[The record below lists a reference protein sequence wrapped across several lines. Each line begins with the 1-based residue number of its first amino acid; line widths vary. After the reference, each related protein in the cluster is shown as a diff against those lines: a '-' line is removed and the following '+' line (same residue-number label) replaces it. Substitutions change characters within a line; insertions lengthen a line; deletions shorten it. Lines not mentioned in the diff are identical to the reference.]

1 MELMKSKATRI
12 SSLYSVQQQA
22 AQLALHAKSDAAQ
35 GLHDLLLDELKDM
48 FCAEK
53 ALIKALPKMIKNTT
67 AGELI
72 EALTLH
78 LHMSKEHLTR
88 IEYAFILIGEKA
100 VAVRCEAMEGLILDA
115 EEIVSRIEQGMVR
128 DAAIIAAARKVLNF
142 QLAGYDS
149 LCSFS
154 KTLGEPE
161 AAKVFQHSINEK
173 VELEMKMES
182 IGKAINLE
190 TVMLIMER

>member
-1 MELMKSKATRI
+1 MKSKATKI
-12 SSLYSVQQQA
+12 SSLYSIQKQA
-22 AQLALHAKSDAAQ
+22 AQIALHAKSDAAQ
-35 GLHDLLLDELKDM
+35 GLHDLLVDELKDM

-53 ALIKALPKMIKNTT
+53 ALIKAIPKMIKNAT
-67 AGELI
+67 AGELV
-72 EALTLH
+72 EALSLQLH
-78 LHMSKEHLTR
+78 ASKEHLTR
-88 IEYAFILIGEKA
+88 IEYSFILIGEKA

-115 EEIVSRIEQGMVR
+115 EEIISRTETGMVR
-128 DAAIIAAARKVLNF
+128 DAAIIAAGRKVLNF
-142 QLAGYDS
+142 QIAAYDS

-161 AAKVFQHSINEK
+161 AAKVFQHTINEK
-173 VELEMKMES
+173 VEAELKLEA